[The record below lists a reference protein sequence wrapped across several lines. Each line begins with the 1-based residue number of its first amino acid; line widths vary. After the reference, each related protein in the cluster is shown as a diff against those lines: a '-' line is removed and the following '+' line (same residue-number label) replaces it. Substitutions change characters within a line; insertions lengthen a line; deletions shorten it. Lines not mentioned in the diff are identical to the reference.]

1 MTSVEKRE
9 LIQQGAHEGMSVAEM
24 ARVYRG
30 RVEIACPPFQETLK
44 VV

>member
-30 RVEIACPPFQETLK
+30 RVENCMPPFPRDT
-44 VV
+44 